1 MPSLVTAHC
10 TRRGR
15 SDSSEA
21 LSVSPTFITLGEAL
35 RLRLD
40 PEALTLHFVAQPG
53 VLHYFRL
60 ADATLIP
67 LPPAHPPALHNPLSR
82 QAHWHGP
89 TLTLAAGDAYIAL
102 SPGAAR
108 LADSPAVARFLHLR
122 DYFNAEKLAEALLA
136 HLFELAGD
144 DPPAEAVTVLVV
156 EAR

>member
-1 MPSLVTAHC
+1 MPVFVTAHR
-10 TRRGR
+10 TRPGR
-15 SDSSEA
+15 LELPEA
-21 LSVSPTFITLGEAL
+21 LSISPTLITLGEAL
-35 RLRLD
+35 RLQLD
-40 PEALTLHFVAQPG
+40 PDALTLHFAAQPG

-60 ADATLIP
+60 ADATLVP
-67 LPPAHPPALHNPLSR
+67 LPPAHPPARHSPLPR

-136 HLFELAGD
+136 HLLELAGNE
-144 DPPAEAVTVLVV
+144 PPATAATVLVV

>member
-1 MPSLVTAHC
+1 MSILVTAHR
-10 TRRGR
+10 TRRGS

-21 LSVSPTFITLGEAL
+21 LSVSPTLITLGEAL

-40 PEALTLHFVAQPG
+40 PEALSLHFAAQPG

-60 ADATLIP
+60 ADATLVP
-67 LPPAHPPALHNPLSR
+67 LPPAHPPALHSPLPG
-82 QAHWHGP
+82 QARWHGP
-89 TLTLAAGDAYIAL
+89 TLTLTGGDAYIAL
-102 SPGAAR
+102 APGAAR

-136 HLFELAGD
+136 HLLQLAGA
-144 DPPAEAVTVLVV
+144 DPPAEDVIVLVV